1 MAESQCHPERKNY
14 ARGLCQ
20 SCWQKR
26 WLAENPDKKQ
36 KHKDRNKAWRKN
48 NPEKMRARRDR
59 ELERRKQKRIQEGR
73 SAIVRPRCTTH
84 RLELSGL
91 RFGRL
96 LVGKCCGVDRKH
108 YTLWKCQCDCGKTCT
123 VKGVNIRLGVTQSCG
138 CLLHDV
144 CVTRGKRVAAK
155 NLLRGH
161 TIPGSAFRELFS
173 GYKRNARSRDMEW
186 SLSIEKFLELT
197 SSPCFYTG
205 LAPAQVIEAAS
216 GEQYI
221 YNGVDRVDRFKGYTV
236 DNCVPCSSAINRMK
250 FDLSQEQFMM
260 LCHLV
265 ARHCRP
271 KKIVGMNEG
280 QLLMKLTHA
289 V

>member
-1 MAESQCHPERKNY
+1 MAESKCHPERKNY

-20 SCWQKR
+20 SCWR
-26 WLAENPDKKQ
+26 REWLADNPHQKK
-36 KHKDRNKAWRKN
+36 KDKDRHIEWRKN
-48 NPEKMRARRDR
+48 NPDKLRALRDR
-59 ELERRKQKRIQEGR
+59 ELERRKQKRIQQGR

-96 LVGKCCGVDRKH
+96 IVGKCCGVDRKH
-108 YTLWKCQCDCGKTCT
+108 YTLWECKCDCGKTCII
-123 VKGVNIRLGVTQSCG
+123 KGVNIRLGVTQSCG

-144 CVTRGKRVAAK
+144 CVARGKKVAAK

-161 TIPGSAFRELFS
+161 SIPGAAFRELLA
-173 GYKRNARSRDMEW
+173 GYKRAAKSRSLEW
-186 SLSIEKFLELT
+186 GLSDDNFLALT
-197 SSPCFYTG
+197 SSSCFYTG
-205 LAPAQVIEAAS
+205 LAPAQVVEAAS
-216 GEQYI
+216 GEQYV

-250 FDLSQEQFMM
+250 FDLSQDQFIM

-265 ARHCRP
+265 ARHCKPRKNP
-271 KKIVGMNEG
+271 EADAN
-280 QLLMKLTHA
+280 QLHLPS
-289 V
+289 